1 MSSVKNTGKEILDS
15 LFNSGSFS
23 ECIELCI
30 AELEGNSRSA
40 VHLDFLYRCYYK
52 LNKHDQAIDSLIQ
65 LFDLDQQD
73 DFIAKQI
80 AINYQ
85 ALNRFDNAIKWY
97 QVCIEIN
104 PMSGVY
110 HNNLAT
116 LHIVCGD
123 SAKGIQLLD
132 RAIELDNS
140 LVEPHMV
147 LAAWLCLIVN
157 LIVV

>member
-30 AELEGNSRSA
+30 AELEGNSRSV
-40 VHLDFLYRCYYK
+40 VHLDFLYRCYSK

-65 LFDLDQQD
+65 LFDLNQQD

-97 QVCIEIN
+97 LMCIEIN

-110 HNNLAT
+110 HNDLAT
-116 LHIVCGD
+116 LH
-123 SAKGIQLLD
+123 
-132 RAIELDNS
+132 
-140 LVEPHMV
+140 
-147 LAAWLCLIVN
+147 CLW
-157 LIVV
+157 